1 MIAEGIV
8 EVQVRID
15 LRKCVSD
22 PIQLQVVVIW
32 LNAFTGL
39 SDGAVE
45 VHSLGY
51 CTVVFALYNSCEWT
65 RTQITSS
72 FETEDIIQEELTSTW
87 GDYWP

>member
-8 EVQVRID
+8 EVHVGIN

-22 PIQLQVVVIW
+22 PILLQVVVIW

-51 CTVVFALYNSCEWT
+51 CTVVFALYDSVRVDANANN
-65 RTQITSS
+65 
-72 FETEDIIQEELTSTW
+72 FFL
-87 GDYWP
+87 